1 MLKRATALAV
11 LVAGISL
18 AIPPGPELLRALAVG
33 AGLLAVLIGPRLSAD
48 RLAETAGSGVLL
60 AGGLTVAQL
69 GGSPVPVPGGLSER
83 AMLLGL
89 PMVLLAG
96 FRASLKSPRF
106 GAKLTLASAIV
117 GLVASGRVKDGD
129 HFPVLCALFLT
140 FAFLGLRVDDPS
152 RAPLRELSRRHWIV
166 MVGAA
171 LSALTLATASGV
183 FLPGLYGRVLQ
194 RFSAR
199 WNANRVGFA
208 DSITL
213 GSLAGLYQSDKV
225 VARVRG
231 DGSDLLRGMVWD
243 RYGGREWQS
252 EGKEIPREV
261 VETAVGAEGRA
272 VEIEFASL
280 PPRYFAP
287 LGAGNLSTSRGI
299 VERDVYG
306 ALWVNTAVPS
316 KRLWFDPSAE
326 LQPRAPMPVDLEVP
340 RILVPTLDRV
350 LKKWSVSREEP
361 PRARVEKIVEG
372 LLREHRYSV
381 DFDRDTQRE
390 PIIDFLTLRKEGHCE
405 YFASAFTLL
414 ARRAEVPA
422 RMVGGYRVFERSPL
436 GYRIVREKHAH
447 AWSEVWLDDAWETR
461 DPTPVPDGAFA
472 QDLET
477 NTLSALIDGARTGW
491 EVVDDWLGRRS
502 AYEFAIV
509 LVVLGSG
516 WLTLRLARQRRRR
529 GTPAKNDALPELEA
543 LLRALAVRGLTFAPG
558 ATLGAIRE
566 GVAELA
572 EREQELV
579 SQTLVEY
586 ERYVYGGHGD
596 ADAIRARLSD
606 VSRGLSAGPTRS

>member
-1 MLKRATALAV
+1 LKRATALAV
-11 LVAGISL
+11 LCAGISL

-60 AGGLTVAQL
+60 AAGLTVAQL
-69 GGSPVPVPGGLSER
+69 GASPLPVAGGLSER

-89 PMVLLAG
+89 PMVLLAA
-96 FRASLKSPRF
+96 FRASLAKPKF
-106 GAKLTLASAIV
+106 GAKLTLAAAIV

-129 HFPVLCALFLT
+129 HFPVLCALFL
-140 FAFLGLRVDDPS
+140 ALGVLGLRVDDPS
-152 RAPLRELSRRHWIV
+152 RAPLRELSRRHWLV
-166 MVGAA
+166 MASAA
-171 LSALTLATASGV
+171 AVALTLATASGM
-183 FLPGLYGRVLQ
+183 FLPTLHARLLQ

-231 DGSDLLRGMVWD
+231 EGPELLRGMVWD
-243 RYGGREWQS
+243 RYSAREWQS
-252 EGKEIPREV
+252 EGKDVPREV
-261 VETAVGAEGRA
+261 VETAIEDRDRA
-272 VEIEFASL
+272 IEIEFVGS
-280 PPRYFAP
+280 PKRYFAP

-306 ALWVNTAVPS
+306 ALWVNYAVPS
-316 KRLWFDPSAE
+316 KRLWFDQSPDV
-326 LQPRAPMPVDLEVP
+326 QPREPMPVDLEVP
-340 RILVPTLDRV
+340 RLLVPTLDRV
-350 LKKWSVSREEP
+350 LKKWSVSREDP
-361 PRARVEKIVEG
+361 PRVRVDKILSG

-381 DFDRDTQRE
+381 DFDRDGQRE

-422 RMVGGYRVFERSPL
+422 RLVGGYRVFERSPL

-447 AWSEVWLDDAWETR
+447 AWSEVWLDQAWETR
-461 DPTPVPDGAFA
+461 DPTPVPDGAFT
-472 QDLET
+472 QELET
-477 NTLSALIDGARTGW
+477 NTFSALIDGVRTGW
-491 EVVDDWLGRRS
+491 EVVDDWLGKRS
-502 AYEFAIV
+502 AFEFAIV

-529 GTPAKNDALPELEA
+529 GVLAQDGTLPELEA
-543 LLRALAVRGLTFAPG
+543 LLRALARRGLTFVPG
-558 ATLGAIRE
+558 ATLTAIRE
-566 GVAELA
+566 GVTGLA
-572 EREQELV
+572 EGERELV
-579 SQTLVEY
+579 QQTLVEY
-586 ERYVYGGHGD
+586 ERFIYGGRGD
-596 ADAIRARLSD
+596 VAAIRARLSEA
-606 VSRGLSAGPTRS
+606 SRGLSAARDRA

>member
-1 MLKRATALAV
+1 
-11 LVAGISL
+11 
-18 AIPPGPELLRALAVG
+18 
-33 AGLLAVLIGPRLSAD
+33 
-48 RLAETAGSGVLL
+48 
-60 AGGLTVAQL
+60 
-69 GGSPVPVPGGLSER
+69 
-83 AMLLGL
+83 
-89 PMVLLAG
+89 
-96 FRASLKSPRF
+96 
-106 GAKLTLASAIV
+106 
-117 GLVASGRVKDGD
+117 
-129 HFPVLCALFLT
+129 
-140 FAFLGLRVDDPS
+140 
-152 RAPLRELSRRHWIV
+152 
-166 MVGAA
+166 
-171 LSALTLATASGV
+171 
-183 FLPGLYGRVLQ
+183 
-194 RFSAR
+194 
-199 WNANRVGFA
+199 
-208 DSITL
+208 
-213 GSLAGLYQSDKV
+213 
-225 VARVRG
+225 
-231 DGSDLLRGMVWD
+231 
-243 RYGGREWQS
+243 
-252 EGKEIPREV
+252 
-261 VETAVGAEGRA
+261 
-272 VEIEFASL
+272 
-280 PPRYFAP
+280 
-287 LGAGNLSTSRGI
+287 

-529 GTPAKNDALPELEA
+529 GTPAKDDALPELEA

-606 VSRGLSAGPTRS
+606 VSRGLSAGPTRG

>member
-1 MLKRATALAV
+1 VLKRATALAV
-11 LVAGISL
+11 LVAGVSL
-18 AIPPGPELLRALAVG
+18 AIPPGPELLRALAVA
-33 AGLLAVLIGPRLSAD
+33 AGLLALLIGPRLSAD

-60 AGGLTVAQL
+60 AAGLTVAQL
-69 GGSPVPVPGGLSER
+69 GASPVPISGGLSER

-89 PMVLLAG
+89 PMVLLAA
-96 FRASLKSPRF
+96 FRASLKKPKY
-106 GAKLTLASAIV
+106 GAKLTLAAAIV

-129 HFPVLCALFLT
+129 HFPILAALFL
-140 FAFLGLRVDDPS
+140 AAAALGLRMDDPS
-152 RAPLRELSRRHWIV
+152 RAPLRELSRRHWVV
-166 MVGAA
+166 MSGAA
-171 LSALTLATASGV
+171 LFALTLATASGA
-183 FLPGLYGRVLQ
+183 FLPGLYAKVLQ
-194 RFSAR
+194 RVSAR
-199 WNANRVGFA
+199 WNTNRVGFA

-231 DGSDLLRGMVWD
+231 EGPELLRGMVWD
-243 RYGGREWQS
+243 RYSAREWQS

-261 VETAVGAEGRA
+261 VETAVGADGRA
-272 VEIEFASL
+272 IEIEFAGI

-306 ALWVNTAVPS
+306 ALWVNSAIPS
-316 KRLWFDPSAE
+316 KRLWFDAASESP
-326 LQPRAPMPVDLEVP
+326 PRAPLPVDLEVP

-350 LKKWSVSREEP
+350 LKKWSVSRDEP
-361 PRARVEKIVEG
+361 PRERVEKIVRG

-381 DFDRDTQRE
+381 DFDRDSQRE

-447 AWSEVWLDDAWETR
+447 AWSEVWLDEVWETR
-461 DPTPVPDGAFA
+461 DPTPAPDGVFTQEA
-472 QDLET
+472 ET
-477 NTLSALIDGARTGW
+477 NSFSALIDGIRTGW

-516 WLTLRLARQRRRR
+516 WLSLRLARDRRRR
-529 GTPAKNDALPELEA
+529 RKVSKDETLPELEA
-543 LLRALAVRGLTFAPG
+543 LLRALAARGMSFAPG
-558 ATLGAIRE
+558 ATLTTIRE
-566 GVAELA
+566 GLAELA
-572 EREQELV
+572 ESERELV
-579 SQTLVEY
+579 DRTLREY
-586 ERYVYGGHGD
+586 ERFVYGGRGD
-596 ADAIRARLSD
+596 AREVRARLSD
-606 VSRGLSAGPTRS
+606 LARGLAAIRVK